1 MTFKTFILGLIGI
14 AAGLLIIKFREKLQT
29 WTGNISF
36 AEKYLGP
43 GGTFTL
49 LLLIGAVTVILS
61 ILYMTGILQ
70 DFVKSAA
77 GPYF

>member
-14 AAGLLIIKFREKLQT
+14 VAGLLIIKYREKLQT

-36 AEKYLGP
+36 AEKYIGP

-49 LLLIGAVTVILS
+49 LLLIGSATVILS
-61 ILYMTGILQ
+61 ILFMTGILQ
-70 DFVKSAA
+70 DFVKEAA

>member
-1 MTFKTFILGLIGI
+1 MTIKSFILGLIGI
-14 AAGLLIIKFREKLQT
+14 VAGLLIIKYREKLQT

-36 AEKYLGP
+36 AERYLGP

-49 LLLIGAVTVILS
+49 LLLIGAATVILS

-70 DFVKSAA
+70 DFIKSAA
-77 GPYF
+77 EPFF